1 MKKEVTKDGKGTQPE
16 NPSLHDF
23 IVHLKVEKGL
33 TQSTV
38 QVYVRDLK
46 RFRVHL
52 KTQNIFAFEAAGSR
66 HIVEFLQLL
75 REEGISARTQS
86 RVLTAIRGLYRFLK
100 REGKI
105 TGTSPTAML
114 GLPKFGAT
122 LPLVPSRQFV
132 ESIIDVA
139 NPKTDLDFRNITMIE
154 ILYAA
159 GLRVSELTFLKV
171 SQVNR
176 EAGFVR
182 VLGKGNRERIVP
194 LGSKAL
200 KRLQEYMELIRPNLA
215 GPNGSDYVFLTR
227 SGKPLTRQ
235 GFWSVIKK
243 CVNKQAN
250 GASLYPHAFRHAFAT
265 HLLEGGA
272 DLRAVQS
279 MLGHADIATTQIY
292 THVAN
297 KRLREVHRKF
307 HPRG

>member
-1 MKKEVTKDGKGTQPE
+1 MKQELTKDEKRPQPKD
-16 NPSLHDF
+16 PTLHDF
-23 IVHLKVEKGL
+23 VVHLTVEKGL

-46 RFRVHL
+46 RLQGHL
-52 KTQNIFAFEAAGSR
+52 KTQGILGFEEAGSR

-75 REEGISARTQS
+75 RDEGISARTQS
-86 RVLTAIRGLYRFLK
+86 RVLTAIRGLYRFLH

-105 TGTSPTAML
+105 VGTTPTAML
-114 GLPKFGAT
+114 GLPKFGET
-122 LPLVPSRQFV
+122 LPHVPSRQAV

-139 NPKTDLDFRNITMIE
+139 NPKTALDFRNITMIE

-159 GLRVSELTFLKV
+159 GLRVSELTLLKV

-182 VLGKGNRERIVP
+182 VLGKGNKERVVP

-200 KRLQEYMELIRPNLA
+200 KRLQEYMQVVRPNLA

-235 GFWSVIKK
+235 AFWSVIKN
-243 CVNKQAN
+243 CSNKQAN